1 MNFLSMWQ
9 FWIGIG
15 IGIFIGC
22 IIGYFVATLSFIS
35 GLENRL
41 EELDTITFL
50 DTITD
55 DLNNIISM

>member
-22 IIGYFVATLSFIS
+22 IIGYFVAALCFIS
-35 GLENRL
+35 GQASRR

-55 DLNNIISM
+55 DLNKIISM

>member
-22 IIGYFVATLSFIS
+22 IIGYFVVALSFIS
-35 GLENRL
+35 RQENRL
-41 EELDTITFL
+41 KELDTINFL
-50 DTITD
+50 DTIID
-55 DLNNIISM
+55 DLNNIISI